1 MILLKRSIVIF
12 LLVVSLFSALF
23 AVSHRFN
30 YDSMKFVFE
39 SISSGSLSSLST
51 DVQCVGAIFKYWSSY
66 NPSFKQYFR
75 EGYGWNDGNG
85 TYTYSLTL
93 VTERPGANDTIIYD
107 RTLIYTQSSSDRD
120 SLRPPYCLELML
132 HLDHDAF
139 NSSVF
144 STLLSCVQFILFV
157 QLSLLLVVW
166 FLVLLVFDVVVF
178 TLDLC
183 TGILYLLGL

>member
-51 DVQCVGAIFKYWSSY
+51 DVQCVGAIFKYWGSY

-120 SLRPPYCLELML
+120 SLRPPYFLELML
-132 HLDHDAF
+132 YLDHDPF

>member
-1 MILLKRSIVIF
+1 MIFLKRSIVIF

-75 EGYGWNDGNG
+75 EGHGWNDGNG

-107 RTLIYTQSSSDRD
+107 RTLIYTQSSSDKD
-120 SLRPPYCLELML
+120 SLRPPYFLELML
-132 HLDHDAF
+132 HLDHDVF

>member
-1 MILLKRSIVIF
+1 MIILKRSFVIF

-39 SISSGSLSSLST
+39 SISSGSLSSLSK
-51 DVQCVGAIFKYWSSY
+51 DVQCVGGIFKYWSSFS
-66 NPSFKQYFR
+66 PSFKQYFR

-93 VTERPGANDTIIYD
+93 VTERPGANDTIVYD
-107 RTLIYTQSSSDRD
+107 RTLIYTQSSSDKD
-120 SLRPPYCLELML
+120 SLRPPYFLELL
-132 HLDHDAF
+132 LFLDHDAF
-139 NSSVF
+139 DSSVF
-144 STLLSCVQFILFV
+144 STVLSCVQFILFV
-157 QLSLLLVVW
+157 LLSILLVVW
-166 FLVLLVFDVVVF
+166 FLILLLFDVLVF

-183 TGILYLLGL
+183 SGILYLLGL